1 MPAAAKTSDITS
13 LGSTSD
19 QRGAP
24 RRPVFLAGAVQTTG
38 GRPELCFLH
47 DLSEEGA
54 QIELAGLREVPSHC
68 QLFVA
73 HLDRSYRA
81 ELVWRHE
88 QRIGL
93 RFRR

>member
-1 MPAAAKTSDITS
+1 MSVAAKSS
-13 LGSTSD
+13 AKLTSD
-19 QRGAP
+19 QRAAR
-24 RRPVFLAGAVQTTG
+24 RRPVFLAGAVHIAD
-38 GRPELCFLH
+38 GRPDLCFLH

-54 QIELAGLREVPSHC
+54 QIELAGLREVPSDC

-81 ELVWRHE
+81 ELVWRNE